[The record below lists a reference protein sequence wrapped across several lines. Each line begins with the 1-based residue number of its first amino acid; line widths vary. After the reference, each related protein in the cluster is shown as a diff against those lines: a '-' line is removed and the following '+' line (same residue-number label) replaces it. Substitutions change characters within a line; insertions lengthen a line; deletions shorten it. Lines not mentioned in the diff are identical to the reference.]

1 MSYMNNL
8 LSSTRLDVL
17 AGFNLGSETL
27 TLKLPIGQF
36 IDMSEVPNEGAVGPD
51 EVAQRNLDRG
61 HAQKLAVYVLKGLVT
76 TARNMRRLQKKGIEV
91 HDVVLSRLGSQ
102 PYFSLQ
108 PIVVNIPV
116 SMEDLDPSVQKNQ
129 VGDDLT
135 VRVKMPVGTVMW
147 VIDGQHRRWGM
158 NLVLEFLRHVL
169 THRAY
174 PRKGSL
180 YPAAFSGTIP
190 PEELEVWRDAQMLAL
205 QHCTVSIEAHVGLD
219 AEAQRQLFH
228 DLNNLGKSVS
238 ASMAFDFD
246 NSNPIN
252 LFIKDTLID
261 EGVLKAPVSEKDV
274 IDWAEHDG
282 SMARKDI
289 VAVNAILFLNKT
301 NPKGANPVQVQ
312 RMAEVA
318 TRFWAA
324 ISDIPGFGEKGAK
337 LKTVAA
343 QPVVLKALAKLV
355 YDFAI
360 GRKADAGNLE
370 MLLSG
375 IGEIDFSHANPM
387 WRYYELS
394 REERARLVP
403 GLSDYLPD
411 DDGNRD
417 VGGSDE
423 EGRMRFGA
431 KHNDIFPILGDMI
444 RWKLKLPSRQAQD
457 EAVLEAA

>member
-1 MSYMNNL
+1 MSYLNNI
-8 LSSTRLDVL
+8 LSSTRIDVL
-17 AGFNLGSETL
+17 AGLNLGSETL

-36 IDMSEVPNEGAVGPD
+36 IDMSEVPNDGAVGPE
-51 EVAQRNLDRG
+51 EVAQRGLDRA
-61 HAQKLAVYVLKGLVT
+61 HAQKLAVYVLKGLVAT
-76 TARNMRRLQKKGIEV
+76 SRNLRRLHKRGVEA
-91 HDVVLSRLGSQ
+91 HDLVLSRLGSQ
-102 PYFSLQ
+102 PYYSLQ

-116 SMEDLDPSVQKNQ
+116 TMEALDPTVQKNV

-135 VRVKMPVGTVMW
+135 VRVRLPVGTVMW

-174 PRKGSL
+174 PKKGSL
-180 YPAAFSGTIP
+180 YPAATTGQITP
-190 PEELEVWRDAQMLAL
+190 DELEVWRDAQMLAL
-205 QHCTVSIEAHVGLD
+205 QHCTVSVEAHVGLD
-219 AEAQRQLFH
+219 TEAQRQLFH
-228 DLNNLGKSVS
+228 DLNNLGKTVS

-246 NSNPIN
+246 NSNPVN
-252 LFIKDTLID
+252 LYIKETLID
-261 EGVLKAPVSEKDV
+261 GGVLTAPVSDKD
-274 IDWAEHDG
+274 IGDWSAHDG

-289 VAVNAILFLNKT
+289 VAVNSILFLNKT
-301 NPKGANPVQVQ
+301 NPKGANPVQVE
-312 RMAEVA
+312 RMADDA
-318 TRFWAA
+318 TRLWEA
-324 ISDIPGFGEKGAK
+324 ISAINGFGERGAK

-360 GRKADAGNLE
+360 GRKADAGHLE
-370 MLLSG
+370 TLLSG
-375 IGEIDFSHANPM
+375 IAGIDFSHANPM

-394 REERARLVP
+394 RDERARLVP

-417 VGGSDE
+417 VGGTDE

-431 KHNDIFPILGDMI
+431 KHNDIYPILGDMI
-444 RWKLKLPSRQAQD
+444 RWKLGLPSRQGEE
-457 EAVLEAA
+457 EATEAP